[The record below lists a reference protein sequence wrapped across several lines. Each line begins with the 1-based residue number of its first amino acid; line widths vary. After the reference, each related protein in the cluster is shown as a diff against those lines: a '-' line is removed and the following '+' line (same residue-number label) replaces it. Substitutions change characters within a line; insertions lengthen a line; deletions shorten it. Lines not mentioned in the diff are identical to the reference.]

1 MTEFR
6 FPPVLSTA
14 AWDTE
19 IDAPQGAA
27 AGEGGGLGGSARG
40 GPHLDFGRV
49 EHVEFGVLARALLLL
64 DAAVA
69 AGVGAT
75 VTLPAHEVEQVEQGG
90 QDLPERDARS
100 GGADPDSWSR
110 ARRTRHRAGRRG
122 QARAFMRQAGFREAP
137 HWPAD
142 AVRVRG
148 AGAGGQA
155 GQGEESD
162 ETPSGDLAGG
172 RGDQAVEPVGDRRR
186 LLPLQWLQPV
196 EGAGLRG
203 AARYV
208 ALEQGLSDLGLSA
221 ADARAV
227 SETVLAELIDDAAR
241 LAASRGS
248 GRPRVLVGGQL
259 YDRGLP
265 PWPGDPF
272 AKPAFTGSSFGDA
285 AFGDAVLGSGWPLE
299 AEQGASR
306 VLHLVAGGSGAPETL
321 FEASVPIG
329 PRFTAPTGHWSGHP
343 ALHRP
348 HRLGWLGCTLDP
360 TLGLAEADQAAFTA
374 AVSRTRGGLGFS
386 GTRTS
391 GVVVTIS
398 AGGGI
403 DTPRHSDSG
412 QQSTGNVR
420 DSVRQAL
427 DFLAQ
432 GTERAAVAAVFPDL
446 TWQVLESCVPGG
458 ETHGTGAAGEQ
469 DDPAQAGPAQ
479 TGSTL
484 PGPERRGAEK
494 GGKSRNHDR
503 AAGAMLVVGAQGRSL
518 WHGGSAPVRAAL
530 ELLTGVGG
538 VALVGEVRERWL
550 AAGGA
555 AEDFDRFLRNQKHLV
570 TVEGESL
577 ILLLSPLHVLSTLT
591 DATQRELSA
600 EAARSGQGVR
610 RGMFRTPTLAV
621 TNRWLDVGRLVS
633 GTIGFDMAAFT
644 LARAIQAEL
653 AALPP
658 SRSPVVVAQTHTC
671 PPQLASRLSECL
683 ALGDR
688 TYPAGSELDR
698 GGWPTAGD
706 VPGEARVVLC
716 ADLIL
721 TENTVRRALADIAG
735 HAEPVIIACVVDARV
750 NRGRIKVLN
759 REIPVVAL
767 AEIDLEAGR
776 AEQSERLGR
785 MHRLQALVPGV
796 GAPPAIVDIDPVSL
810 LPAPARAPE
819 RLPMS
824 EEELLYWCAP
834 QPESPAGALR
844 IGHIEYARRMHASA
858 AIDLGRMFRRDD
870 ARTRITDVLVD
881 SIERGLARVQ
891 HRADPGRSEDAIQI
905 WYPGEARSNAGLLA
919 HAAWTR
925 LSEGGHRVSA
935 PVGVRYPN
943 HGAAWPNGSSGK
955 DQAPRPRTLLILDYA
970 ARSGRTLQELI
981 RYAVRVGAERIVAVV
996 LLDLLPEHDSG
1007 LLASLSAVSAEPGST
1022 RSTRGCDVPVAVR
1035 FISATSIG
1043 GLSAHECSLCATRDK
1058 YADVSE
1064 APLRLRR
1071 HVDRLHELLRARR
1084 RDELFEIAPADLF
1097 GVPLLGDDAIDY
1109 LRWRG
1114 QLRRALH
1121 DTGARQEVL
1130 DRISALNQASP
1141 DSVWGRRGLTRLL
1154 AAEHGWLK
1162 LPPLRYSTARAQ
1174 LARCCLDELDNPA
1187 PEPPWLRAQAVM
1199 VLAAAAPDRFAALLP
1214 DLIELGADEP
1224 VVVDQVC
1231 LEAYRLAR
1239 RPRHD
1244 SPIDLAELRTGLIR
1258 CREYL
1263 EGAQVGFDR
1272 PLVEDYV
1279 HVIRQLILLTELKP
1293 RPRLDDPRVAWARLA
1308 EEWCEPA
1315 LRHRFES
1322 RLLRVRDFVE
1332 DLQVAEPSRE
1342 RTAAAEV
1349 DLRECARLVEE
1360 RVLAFLP
1367 RLREI
1372 LAGDYVADLFGRRDQ
1387 ERFVELSGASAAG
1400 LLGLSERLS
1409 TLVREPRRP
1418 DDGRWRTQRR
1428 ELLDRIGWWHNA
1440 LFATHRPGTDAPAQL
1455 VHLVRT
1461 VPATVGEVV
1470 QAAVEVRG
1478 LGGATKLAGASLD
1491 VPVFCPRDLLAEV
1504 VGHVLDN
1511 ARCRFAADADADDDE
1526 PLFEVSLRRPAP
1538 DGVQLVICSS
1548 GALPGP
1554 EPGRGLAALARALR
1568 PFGGWLT
1575 GRALGTDDWTYEA
1588 VIALRPW
1595 FGGTAELSAL
1605 GQHSTLSQHSVLSQ
1619 HGEQRVPDHRT
1630 APAGSAA
1637 LDPDSAIHHSDLEY
1651 HADLDHSV
1659 VARSGAVEYSRLE
1672 RGA

>member
-14 AWDTE
+14 AWVTE

-27 AGEGGGLGGSARG
+27 AGEGGGLGGFARG

-75 VTLPAHEVEQVEQGG
+75 VTLPAHEVGQSEQGG
-90 QDLPERDARS
+90 RDLPEREARS
-100 GGADPDSWSR
+100 GGAISDSWSR
-110 ARRTRHRAGRRG
+110 TRRTRHRAGRRG

-137 HWPAD
+137 HWPVD

-148 AGAGGQA
+148 AGAA
-155 GQGEESD
+155 GQGEEID
-162 ETPSGDLAGG
+162 ELPSGDMPAG
-172 RGDQAVEPVGDRRR
+172 RSEQAVEPVGHRRR

-203 AARYV
+203 AARYLAV
-208 ALEQGLSDLGLSA
+208 EQGLSDLGLSA
-221 ADARAV
+221 ADARAI
-227 SETVLAELIDDAAR
+227 SETVLAELIDNAAR
-241 LAASRGS
+241 LAASHSS
-248 GRPRVLVGGQL
+248 GTPRVLVGGQL
-259 YDRGLP
+259 FDRGHP
-265 PWPGDPF
+265 PGPEDPF
-272 AKPAFTGSSFGDA
+272 ARPDFAGSAFGEA
-285 AFGDAVLGSGWPLE
+285 AFAAFPADPEL
-299 AEQGASR
+299 GASR
-306 VLHLVAGGSGAPETL
+306 VLHLVAGGGGAPETL
-321 FEASVPIG
+321 FEATVPIG
-329 PRFTAPTGHWSGHP
+329 PRFAAPTGHWSGHP

-348 HRLGWLGCTLDP
+348 HRLSWLGCTLDP
-360 TLGLAEADQAAFTA
+360 RQGLTDADRSAYTA
-374 AVSRTRGGLGFS
+374 AISRTRGGLGIS

-391 GVVVTIS
+391 GVVVTVSLGGEID
-398 AGGGI
+398 AGPG
-403 DTPRHSDSG
+403 
-412 QQSTGNVR
+412 STGNVR
-420 DSVRQAL
+420 ESVRQAL

-432 GTERAAVAAVFPDL
+432 GAERAAVAAVFPDL

-458 ETHGTGAAGEQ
+458 EAHGTGTA
-469 DDPAQAGPAQ
+469 
-479 TGSTL
+479 
-484 PGPERRGAEK
+484 GPERTGPEKSGPEKGGGEK
-494 GGKSRNHDR
+494 GGKNGRH
-503 AAGAMLVVGAQGRSL
+503 AAGAMLVVGAQGRPL
-518 WHGGSAPVRAAL
+518 WHGGSAPTRAVL
-530 ELLTGVGG
+530 ELLTSVGG
-538 VALVGEVRERWL
+538 VSLVGEARERWL
-550 AAGGA
+550 GAGGSGD
-555 AEDFDRFLRNQKHLV
+555 EFERFLRNQKHLV

-591 DATQRELSA
+591 DASQRELSA
-600 EAARSGQGVR
+600 EAARHGKGVR

-621 TNRWLDVGRLVS
+621 TNRWLDVGRLLD
-633 GTIGFDMAAFT
+633 GTIGFDVAAFT
-644 LARAIQAEL
+644 LARAVQAEL

-658 SRSPVVVAQTHTC
+658 SRGPVVVAQTHTC
-671 PPQLASRLSECL
+671 PPRLATRLSECL

-721 TENTVRRALADIAG
+721 TENTVRRAVAEIVE
-735 HAEPVIIACVVDARV
+735 HAEPVVIACAVDARV
-750 NRGRIKVLN
+750 KRGRIKVLN

-767 AEIDLEAGR
+767 AEVDLEAGQ
-776 AEQSERLGR
+776 AEQSERVGR
-785 MHRLQALVPGV
+785 MHRLQALVPGA

-810 LPAPARAPE
+810 RPAPARAPE

-858 AIDLGRMFRRDD
+858 SIDLERMFRRDD
-870 ARTRITDVLVD
+870 ARTRMTDVLVD
-881 SIERGLARVQ
+881 AIQRGLARVH
-891 HRADPGRSEDAIQI
+891 HRADPGRPEDAIQI
-905 WYPGEARSNAGLLA
+905 WYPGEKRSKAGLLA

-925 LSEGGHRVSA
+925 LSENGQSVSA
-935 PVGVRYPN
+935 PVGIQHLS
-943 HGAAWPNGSSGK
+943 HGAVWPNSSG
-955 DQAPRPRTLLILDYA
+955 QEQPPRPRTLLIVDYS
-970 ARSGRTLQELI
+970 ARTGRTLQALI
-981 RYAVRVGAERIVAVV
+981 RHAVRAGAERIVAVV

-1007 LLASLSAVSAEPGST
+1007 LLASLSAVSAEPTGT
-1022 RSTRGCDVPVAVR
+1022 RATRGSDIPVAVR

-1043 GLSAHECSLCATRDK
+1043 GLGAHECGLCATRDK
-1058 YADVSE
+1058 YADVAE

-1071 HVDRLHELLRARR
+1071 HVDRLDELLRPRR
-1084 RDELFEIAPADLF
+1084 RDELFESAPADLF

-1130 DRISALNQASP
+1130 DRIAVLNQSSP

-1154 AAEHGWLK
+1154 AAERGWLK
-1162 LPPLRYSTARAQ
+1162 LPPLRYGAAREQ

-1199 VLAAAAPDRFAALLP
+1199 VLAAAAPDRFAAVLP

-1244 SPIDLAELRTGLIR
+1244 SPVDLGALRNSLIR

-1263 EGAQVGFDR
+1263 EGSRVDLDR
-1272 PLVEDYV
+1272 QLAEDYV

-1293 RPRLDDPRVAWARLA
+1293 RPRLDDPREAWARLA
-1308 EEWCEPA
+1308 ADWCEAA

-1342 RTAAAEV
+1342 RTAAAEA
-1349 DLRECARLVEE
+1349 DLRECTRLVEE

-1372 LAGDYVADLFGRRDQ
+1372 LAGDYAAELLGRRDQ

-1409 TLVREPRRP
+1409 SLVREPRRP
-1418 DDGRWRTQRR
+1418 DDGRWRAQRR
-1428 ELLDRIGWWHNA
+1428 DLLDRIGWWYNA
-1440 LFATHRPGTDAPAQL
+1440 LFATHRPGTDSPAQL
-1455 VHLVRT
+1455 VHLVRS
-1461 VPATVGEVV
+1461 VPALVGDVV
-1470 QAAVEVRG
+1470 HAAVEERG
-1478 LGGATKLAGASLD
+1478 LSGTTKLSGDLA

-1504 VGHVLDN
+1504 VGHALDN
-1511 ARCRFAADADADDDE
+1511 ARCRFAADEDADDDE
-1526 PLFEVSLRRPAP
+1526 PLFEVSIRRPAP
-1538 DGVQLVICSS
+1538 DGVQLVICNS

-1575 GRALGTDDWTYEA
+1575 GRALGSDGWTYEA

-1595 FGGTAELSAL
+1595 SGAPLDRDSGEHSAFESRAAEHSAFEHRAIELRREDGSSEQNGVEDHGSGDDGTD
-1605 GQHSTLSQHSVLSQ
+1605 
-1619 HGEQRVPDHRT
+1619 DHDAVRY
-1630 APAGSAA
+1630 GDLEHSAA
-1637 LDPDSAIHHSDLEY
+1637 
-1651 HADLDHSV
+1651 
-1659 VARSGAVEYSRLE
+1659 ARSGAAEYSRLE

>member
-27 AGEGGGLGGSARG
+27 SGEGGGLGGSARG

-75 VTLPAHEVEQVEQGG
+75 VTLPAHEVEQLEQGG
-90 QDLPERDARS
+90 RDLPERDARS
-100 GGADPDSWSR
+100 GDADPDSWSR

-137 HWPAD
+137 HWPVD

-148 AGAGGQA
+148 AGAAGEA

-172 RGDQAVEPVGDRRR
+172 RADQAVEPLGDRRR
-186 LLPLQWLQPV
+186 LLPLQWLQPL

-203 AARYV
+203 TARYV
-208 ALEQGLSDLGLSA
+208 AVEQGLSDLGLSA
-221 ADARAV
+221 ADARAI
-227 SETVLAELIDDAAR
+227 SETVLAELIDNAAK

-265 PWPGDPF
+265 PRPSDPF
-272 AKPAFTGSSFGDA
+272 AKPAFTGSAFGDA
-285 AFGDAVLGSGWPLE
+285 AFGDAAVGSGWPPD
-299 AEQGASR
+299 AEHGASR

-321 FEASVPIG
+321 FEATVPVG

-348 HRLGWLGCTLDP
+348 HRLGWLGCGLDARQ
-360 TLGLAEADQAAFTA
+360 GLADADRAAFTA
-374 AVSRTRGGLGFS
+374 AISRTRGGLGIS

-398 AGGGI
+398 AGEI
-403 DTPRHSDSG
+403 DAGP
-412 QQSTGNVR
+412 QSTGNLR
-420 DSVRQAL
+420 ESVRQAL

-432 GTERAAVAAVFPDL
+432 GAERAAVAAVFPDL
-446 TWQVLESCVPGG
+446 TRQVLESCVSGG
-458 ETHGTGAAGEQ
+458 ESHGAGAAGE
-469 DDPAQAGPAQ
+469 AAGPEKGA
-479 TGSTL
+479 
-484 PGPERRGAEK
+484 PEKGAPEKRGAQKAADK
-494 GGKSRNHDR
+494 GGRNSKH
-503 AAGAMLVVGAQGRSL
+503 AAGAMLVVGAQGRAL
-518 WHGGSAPVRAAL
+518 WHGGSVPVRAAL
-530 ELLTGVGG
+530 ELLTSVGG

-550 AAGGA
+550 AAGGSA
-555 AEDFDRFLRNQKHLV
+555 DEFDRFLRNQRHLI

-591 DATQRELSA
+591 DASQRELSA
-600 EAARSGQGVR
+600 EAARNSGHGVR

-621 TNRWLDVGRLVS
+621 TNRWLDVGRLLE
-633 GTIGFDMAAFT
+633 GTLGFDVAAFT
-644 LARAIQAEL
+644 LARAVQAEL

-671 PPQLASRLSECL
+671 PPRLASRLSECL

-688 TYPAGSELDR
+688 TYPASSELDR

-716 ADLIL
+716 ADVIL
-721 TENTVRRALADIAG
+721 TENSVRRAVADIAG
-735 HAEPVIIACVVDARV
+735 HAEPVVIACVVDARV
-750 NRGRIKVLN
+750 NRGRISVLN

-767 AEIDLEAGR
+767 AEIDLEAGQ
-776 AEQSERLGR
+776 AEQSERMGR

-796 GAPPAIVDIDPVSL
+796 GAPPPIVDIDPVSL
-810 LPAPARAPE
+810 RPAPARAPE

-858 AIDLGRMFRRDD
+858 AIDLDRMFRRDD

-881 SIERGLARVQ
+881 SIQRGLARVQ

-925 LSEGGHRVSA
+925 LTEGGHRVSA
-935 PVGVRYPN
+935 PIGVLYPS

-955 DQAPRPRTLLILDYA
+955 EQAARPRTLLILDYA

-981 RYAVRVGAERIVAVV
+981 RHAVRVGAERIVAVV

-1007 LLASLSAVSAEPGST
+1007 MLASLSAVCAEPSST
-1022 RSTRGCDVPVAVR
+1022 RATRGSDVPVTVR

-1043 GLSAHECSLCATRDK
+1043 ALSAHECSLCATREK

-1084 RDELFEIAPADLF
+1084 RDELFESAPADLF

-1114 QLRRALH
+1114 LLRRALH

-1130 DRISALNQASP
+1130 DRIAALNQASP

-1162 LPPLRYSTARAQ
+1162 LPPLRYSAARTQ

-1224 VVVDQVC
+1224 VVIDQIC

-1244 SPIDLAELRTGLIR
+1244 SPIDLGELRGGLIH

-1263 EGAQVGFDR
+1263 EGARVGLDR

-1279 HVIRQLILLTELKP
+1279 HVVRQLILLTELKP
-1293 RPRLDDPRVAWARLA
+1293 RPRLDDPREAWARLA

-1315 LRHRFES
+1315 LRNRFES

-1342 RTAAAEV
+1342 RTAAAEA

-1372 LAGDYVADLFGRRDQ
+1372 LAGDYAADLLGRRDQ
-1387 ERFVELSGASAAG
+1387 ERFVELSGTSAAG
-1400 LLGLSERLS
+1400 LLGLCERLG

-1418 DDGRWRTQRR
+1418 DDGRWRAQRR
-1428 ELLDRIGWWHNA
+1428 ELLDRIGWWYNA
-1440 LFATHRPGTDAPAQL
+1440 LFATHRPGTDSPAQL
-1455 VHLVRT
+1455 VHLVRS
-1461 VPATVGEVV
+1461 VPASVGEVV
-1470 QAAVEVRG
+1470 QAAIEARG
-1478 LGGATKLAGASLD
+1478 LVGATKLSGSLD
-1491 VPVFCPRDLLAEV
+1491 VPVFCPRDLLAET

-1511 ARCRFAADADADDDE
+1511 ARCRFAADSDTDEDE

-1538 DGVQLVICSS
+1538 DGVQLVICNS

-1575 GRALGTDDWTYEA
+1575 GRALGTDGWTYEA

-1595 FGGTAELSAL
+1595 TGGAVEHSAL
-1605 GQHSTLSQHSVLSQ
+1605 GVV
-1619 HGEQRVPDHRT
+1619 EQRASER
-1630 APAGSAA
+1630 GAA
-1637 LDPDSAIHHSDLEY
+1637 ASGALGPDSAIHHADPAYHSDLE
-1651 HADLDHSV
+1651 HSG
-1659 VARSGAVEYSRLE
+1659 VARSGVIEYSRLE